1 MASRLGTNFI
11 PDRSRPGLTTTAI
24 GAVDLQGAGG
34 NWATVGRRSRGGRRV
49 RRQREKRKGK
59 SVGLRIGTLNVGTMT
74 GKGREL
80 ADVME
85 RRKVDILC
93 VQETRWKGSKARS
106 IGAGF
111 KLFYYGVDS
120 KRNGVGV
127 VLKEEF
133 VRNVLEV
140 KRVSDRVMSLKLEFE
155 GVMLNVVSGY
165 APQVGC
171 ELEEKERFWSE
182 LDEVM
187 ESIPT
192 GERVVIG
199 ADFNGHVG
207 EGNTGDEEVMGKFG
221 VKERNLEGQM
231 VVDFAKRMDM
241 GVVNTYFQKRE
252 EHRVTYKS
260 EGRRT
265 QVDYILCRRGNLKE
279 ISDCKVVVGESVAR
293 QHRMVVCR
301 MTLMVCKTKRSKI
314 EKKTKW
320 WKLKKEEC
328 CEEFRQ
334 KLRQALGGQV
344 VLPDDWET
352 TAEVIRETGRKV
364 LGVSSGR
371 RKEDKETWWW
381 NEEVQDSIQRKRL
394 AKKKWDMD
402 RTEENRQEYKE
413 LQRRV
418 KREVSKA
425 KQKAY
430 EELYTRLDTRE
441 GEKDLYRLARQ
452 RDRDGKDVQQ
462 VRVIKDRDGR
472 VLTSEE
478 SVQRRWK
485 EYFEELMNEE
495 NEREKRVEGVNSV
508 EQKVDKIRKDEVRKA
523 LKRMK
528 SGKAVG
534 PDDIPV
540 EVWKCLGEAAVE
552 FLANLFNRVL
562 ESERMPEEWRRSV
575 LVPIF
580 KNKGD
585 VQSCSNY
592 RGIKLMSHTMK
603 VWERVVEARLR
614 KVVEICEQQY
624 GFMPRKSTTDAI
636 FALRILM
643 EKYRD
648 GQKKLH
654 CVFVDLEKA
663 YDRVPREELWY
674 CMRKSGVAEKYVR
687 VVQDMYE
694 RSRTVMRCAVGQ
706 TEEFNV
712 EVGLHQGSA
721 LSPFLFAIVMDQL
734 SEEVRQESPWTMM
747 FADDIVICS
756 ESREQVEENLERWR
770 FVLERRGMKVSR
782 SKTEYMCVNERE
794 GSGTVR
800 LQGEEV
806 KKVQEFKY
814 LGSTVQSN
822 GECGKEVKKR
832 VQAGWNGWRKV
843 SGVLCDQKISAR
855 IKGKVYRTVVRP
867 AMLYGLET
875 VSLRK
880 RQESELEVAELKM
893 LSSGGSYSREELM
906 NIRATTPVDL
916 FPSFLASTADLLA
929 ILIKEARN
937 KVKSRRRGKRSVLS
951 QLCSPDLE
959 AFIINCKPFYS
970 PREFSSFIL
979 VGVYIPPQGD
989 FNKGNLSHE
998 LPKYKQFIK
1007 CPTREGNVLDHC
1019 YTTISGAYRA
1029 VPRAALGQSDHIM
1042 GCLDCTDWDVFR
1054 STTNSLDEYTD
1065 TVSSYIYFCEDS
1077 IIPTCTRLSPT
1088 QLHTSATPHPPPL
1101 TPLTIKEEE
1110 HCANQLSPVFTDI
1123 FNTSLE
1129 ICHVP
1134 ACFKTSAIVPVP
1146 KKTKITGLNDY
1157 RPVALTSVVMK
1168 SFERLVLSYLKDI
1181 TDPLLD
1187 PLQFAYRANRSVD
1200 DAVNMALHFIL
1211 QHLDSP
1217 GSYARILFVD
1227 FSSAF
1232 NTIIPALLRDK
1243 LFQLNVP
1250 DSMCSWITDFLTD
1263 RRQFVR
1269 LGTHV
1274 SDLQHIS
1281 TGSPQGCVLSPLLF
1295 SLYTNGCTSGHQSVK
1310 LLKFADDTTLIGLIS
1325 DGNESA
1331 YRGEIDRL
1339 VSWCSTNN
1347 LELNSLKTVEMTV
1360 DFRKDPAPR
1369 PPVILCDSPVSSAE
1383 SFCFLGTTITKELK
1397 WAQNISSLTKKA
1409 QQRMYFLRQ
1418 LKKFLLPVKMLVNFY
1433 TAIIESV
1440 LTSSITVW
1448 FAAATARDKAKLQ
1461 RVIHSAEK
1469 VIGCSL
1475 PSLQELYFS
1484 RSRRRAAKIAADP
1497 SHPGLTLT
1505 NQLLLR

>member
-1 MASRLGTNFI
+1 MLKCPYYKRLTGST
-11 PDRSRPGLTTTAI
+11 DRRKDSVLSKGQLA
-24 GAVDLQGAGG
+24 DKGAGG
-34 NWATVGRRSRGGRRV
+34 YWATVGRRSRGGRRV

-59 SVGLRIGTLNVGTMT
+59 
-74 GKGREL
+74 GREL

-85 RRKVDILC
+85 RRK
-93 VQETRWKGSKARS
+93 
-106 IGAGF
+106 
-111 KLFYYGVDS
+111 
-120 KRNGVGV
+120 
-127 VLKEEF
+127 EEF
-133 VRNVLEV
+133 VRNVLE
-140 KRVSDRVMSLKLEFE
+140 
-155 GVMLNVVSGY
+155 
-165 APQVGC
+165 VGC

-260 EGRRT
+260 GGRRT
-265 QVDYILCRRGNLKE
+265 Q
-279 ISDCKVVVGESVAR
+279 
-293 QHRMVVCR
+293 
-301 MTLMVCKTKRSKI
+301 I

-328 CEEFRQ
+328 S
-334 KLRQALGGQV
+334 
-344 VLPDDWET
+344 
-352 TAEVIRETGRKV
+352 EVIRETGRK
-364 LGVSSGR
+364 
-371 RKEDKETWWW
+371 
-381 NEEVQDSIQRKRL
+381 DSIQRKRL

-430 EELYTRLDTRE
+430 DELYTRLDTRE

-614 KVVEICEQQY
+614 KVVDICEQQY

-648 GQKKLH
+648 GQKELH

-694 RSRTVMRCAVGQ
+694 RSRTVVRCAVGQ

-770 FVLERRGMKVSR
+770 FALERRGMKVSR

-893 LSSGGSYSREELM
+893 LRFSLGVTRLDR
-906 NIRATTPVDL
+906 IRNEYIRG
-916 FPSFLASTADLLA
+916 TAHVGRLGD
-929 ILIKEARN
+929 KVREARLRWFGH
-937 KVKSRRRGKRSVLS
+937 VQRR
-951 QLCSPDLE
+951 E
-959 AFIINCKPFYS
+959 
-970 PREFSSFIL
+970 
-979 VGVYIPPQGD
+979 
-989 FNKGNLSHE
+989 
-998 LPKYKQFIK
+998 
-1007 CPTREGNVLDHC
+1007 
-1019 YTTISGAYRA
+1019 
-1029 VPRAALGQSDHIM
+1029 
-1042 GCLDCTDWDVFR
+1042 
-1054 STTNSLDEYTD
+1054 
-1065 TVSSYIYFCEDS
+1065 
-1077 IIPTCTRLSPT
+1077 
-1088 QLHTSATPHPPPL
+1088 
-1101 TPLTIKEEE
+1101 
-1110 HCANQLSPVFTDI
+1110 
-1123 FNTSLE
+1123 
-1129 ICHVP
+1129 
-1134 ACFKTSAIVPVP
+1134 
-1146 KKTKITGLNDY
+1146 
-1157 RPVALTSVVMK
+1157 
-1168 SFERLVLSYLKDI
+1168 
-1181 TDPLLD
+1181 
-1187 PLQFAYRANRSVD
+1187 
-1200 DAVNMALHFIL
+1200 
-1211 QHLDSP
+1211 
-1217 GSYARILFVD
+1217 
-1227 FSSAF
+1227 
-1232 NTIIPALLRDK
+1232 
-1243 LFQLNVP
+1243 
-1250 DSMCSWITDFLTD
+1250 
-1263 RRQFVR
+1263 
-1269 LGTHV
+1269 
-1274 SDLQHIS
+1274 
-1281 TGSPQGCVLSPLLF
+1281 
-1295 SLYTNGCTSGHQSVK
+1295 
-1310 LLKFADDTTLIGLIS
+1310 
-1325 DGNESA
+1325 
-1331 YRGEIDRL
+1331 
-1339 VSWCSTNN
+1339 
-1347 LELNSLKTVEMTV
+1347 
-1360 DFRKDPAPR
+1360 
-1369 PPVILCDSPVSSAE
+1369 
-1383 SFCFLGTTITKELK
+1383 
-1397 WAQNISSLTKKA
+1397 
-1409 QQRMYFLRQ
+1409 
-1418 LKKFLLPVKMLVNFY
+1418 
-1433 TAIIESV
+1433 
-1440 LTSSITVW
+1440 
-1448 FAAATARDKAKLQ
+1448 
-1461 RVIHSAEK
+1461 
-1469 VIGCSL
+1469 
-1475 PSLQELYFS
+1475 
-1484 RSRRRAAKIAADP
+1484 
-1497 SHPGLTLT
+1497 
-1505 NQLLLR
+1505 

>member
-1 MASRLGTNFI
+1 
-11 PDRSRPGLTTTAI
+11 
-24 GAVDLQGAGG
+24 
-34 NWATVGRRSRGGRRV
+34 
-49 RRQREKRKGK
+49 
-59 SVGLRIGTLNVGTMT
+59 MT

-80 ADVME
+80 ADMME

-111 KLFYYGVDS
+111 KLFCYGVDS

-207 EGNTGDEEVMGKFG
+207 EGNRGDEEVMGKFG

-241 GVVNTYFQKRE
+241 AVVNTYFQKRE

-260 EGRRT
+260 GGRRT

-352 TAEVIRETGRKV
+352 TAEVIRETGRMV
-364 LGVSSGR
+364 LLSSGR

-523 LKRMK
+523 LTRMK

-562 ESERMPEEWRRSV
+562 E
-575 LVPIF
+575 
-580 KNKGD
+580 N
-585 VQSCSNY
+585 
-592 RGIKLMSHTMK
+592 
-603 VWERVVEARLR
+603 
-614 KVVEICEQQY
+614 
-624 GFMPRKSTTDAI
+624 
-636 FALRILM
+636 
-643 EKYRD
+643 
-648 GQKKLH
+648 
-654 CVFVDLEKA
+654 LEKA

-694 RSRTVMRCAVGQ
+694 RSRTVVRCAVGQ
-706 TEEFNV
+706 TKEFNV

-770 FVLERRGMKVSR
+770 FALERRGMKVSR

-800 LQGEEV
+800 LQGEKV

-880 RQESELEVAELKM
+880 RQESELEVAEQKM
-893 LSSGGSYSREELM
+893 LS
-906 NIRATTPVDL
+906 
-916 FPSFLASTADLLA
+916 
-929 ILIKEARN
+929 
-937 KVKSRRRGKRSVLS
+937 
-951 QLCSPDLE
+951 
-959 AFIINCKPFYS
+959 
-970 PREFSSFIL
+970 
-979 VGVYIPPQGD
+979 
-989 FNKGNLSHE
+989 
-998 LPKYKQFIK
+998 
-1007 CPTREGNVLDHC
+1007 
-1019 YTTISGAYRA
+1019 
-1029 VPRAALGQSDHIM
+1029 
-1042 GCLDCTDWDVFR
+1042 
-1054 STTNSLDEYTD
+1054 
-1065 TVSSYIYFCEDS
+1065 
-1077 IIPTCTRLSPT
+1077 
-1088 QLHTSATPHPPPL
+1088 
-1101 TPLTIKEEE
+1101 
-1110 HCANQLSPVFTDI
+1110 I
-1123 FNTSLE
+1123 F
-1129 ICHVP
+1129 H
-1134 ACFKTSAIVPVP
+1134 
-1146 KKTKITGLNDY
+1146 
-1157 RPVALTSVVMK
+1157 
-1168 SFERLVLSYLKDI
+1168 
-1181 TDPLLD
+1181 
-1187 PLQFAYRANRSVD
+1187 
-1200 DAVNMALHFIL
+1200 
-1211 QHLDSP
+1211 
-1217 GSYARILFVD
+1217 
-1227 FSSAF
+1227 
-1232 NTIIPALLRDK
+1232 
-1243 LFQLNVP
+1243 
-1250 DSMCSWITDFLTD
+1250 
-1263 RRQFVR
+1263 
-1269 LGTHV
+1269 
-1274 SDLQHIS
+1274 
-1281 TGSPQGCVLSPLLF
+1281 GCVLSVLDCPPACTCSSTDIYCNKSDGGNFFPLLALQDSSNGSSGGGDIEDLF
-1295 SLYTNGCTSGHQSVK
+1295 RNITTIQPEKIVNDYNALDDSFTFTDNTESIFKKASQRHIENWTGLQILKDVDMELYTGLQRLNLSKNPLTTLSWQLFKNLQLVELRLEGIVFICGCEIRWIQLWQQRGEAGLQTQQLYCKTGANKIRLRSMNIAHCDLPDISVTHSNLTVMEGDNITVSCNGSGSPLPDVDWTVKGLHSINTHQSNVYWPNIHSINLTLVNVSRDDNDFVLTCISANVVGMTNMSLQLAVQWK
-1310 LLKFADDTTLIGLIS
+1310 LRWLQGYILKWLVPGL
-1325 DGNESA
+1325 GNMH
-1331 YRGEIDRL
+1331 
-1339 VSWCSTNN
+1339 V
-1347 LELNSLKTVEMTV
+1347 
-1360 DFRKDPAPR
+1360 
-1369 PPVILCDSPVSSAE
+1369 PPVIIKLDEPERRHHTCIEFTVRGFPHPTLKWFHKGSEIKSRYIHMEVEVYKDYLEGCLTFENPTHHDNGNYTLVATNPLGSVTKTVFGHFLEAPPFPDMDGDPTPGNDVNRPDEDSFGMSIAVGLAAFGCVFLIVMFVLINKYGRRNNSNHKNLLTMKKESPVRGNPSVVVLQFLSSYMINR
-1383 SFCFLGTTITKELK
+1383 ITLTGPV
-1397 WAQNISSLTKKA
+1397 AVISGEEDSASPLHH
-1409 QQRMYFLRQ
+1409 
-1418 LKKFLLPVKMLVNFY
+1418 VNHG
-1433 TAIIESV
+1433 IITPCTLDAGPDAV
-1440 LTSSITVW
+1440 
-1448 FAAATARDKAKLQ
+1448 
-1461 RVIHSAEK
+1461 
-1469 VIGCSL
+1469 VIGMSRIPVLENPQYFRHGHNCNKPTT
-1475 PSLQELYFS
+1475 PSLLNGKQDKQKSYACNGA
-1484 RSRRRAAKIAADP
+1484 RA
-1497 SHPGLTLT
+1497 G
-1505 NQLLLR
+1505 